1 MRSLTDKVIL
11 LLIRRG
17 IEMKKIL
24 LSVLTVL
31 CIQANMSAQA
41 QLTTK
46 KVKIEDFTEKV
57 TKVVL
62 SGNIFYD
69 SSVQEAVRENWTV
82 SPYEFCSLED
92 FRQLKTNPDYYFLI
106 KVKGQFRRESEP
118 GIEFLSLVKG
128 GQGAEKGLDGML
140 DLITFPYAAA
150 DSPTGRET
158 VFLPLIL
165 DIIQQHVL
173 SSIATDFVAYS
184 SLIAYSNNID
194 EIKGKQLVMAEED
207 LSDEVTPV
215 LRERYLGAPV
225 IVADTDSADEY
236 VSGNAANT
244 VVSYIVCPENPQPG
258 SFCYKMLID
267 VGTGDLYYFRKHRI
281 TRKVGPGFLVEDV
294 KRIADVI
301 D

>member
-1 MRSLTDKVIL
+1 MI
-11 LLIRRG
+11 
-17 IEMKKIL
+17 MKKIL
-24 LSVLTVL
+24 IVFRAALL
-31 CIQANMSAQA
+31 IPAGMAAQA
-41 QLTTK
+41 QITTK
-46 KVKIEDFTEKV
+46 KVKIEDFSEKV
-57 TKVVL
+57 TKIVL
-62 SGNIFYD
+62 SGNMFYD
-69 SSVQEAVRENWTV
+69 STLKEAVREHWTI
-82 SPYEFCSLED
+82 SPYEFCSLSD
-92 FRQLKTNPDYYFLI
+92 FQKMNTDADYYFLI
-106 KVKGQFRRESEP
+106 KVKGQFRKESEP
-118 GIEFLSLVKG
+118 GIEFLSLLKG
-128 GQGAEKGLDGML
+128 GPEASKGLDNML
-140 DLITFPYAAA
+140 ELITFPYAAVE
-150 DSPTGRET
+150 SPSGRET
-158 VFLPLIL
+158 VFLPLEL

>member
-1 MRSLTDKVIL
+1 
-11 LLIRRG
+11 
-17 IEMKKIL
+17 
-24 LSVLTVL
+24 
-31 CIQANMSAQA
+31 
-41 QLTTK
+41 
-46 KVKIEDFTEKV
+46 
-57 TKVVL
+57 
-62 SGNIFYD
+62 
-69 SSVQEAVRENWTV
+69 
-82 SPYEFCSLED
+82 
-92 FRQLKTNPDYYFLI
+92 
-106 KVKGQFRRESEP
+106 
-118 GIEFLSLVKG
+118 
-128 GQGAEKGLDGML
+128 
-140 DLITFPYAAA
+140 
-150 DSPTGRET
+150 
-158 VFLPLIL
+158 
-165 DIIQQHVL
+165 
-173 SSIATDFVAYS
+173 
-184 SLIAYSNNID
+184 
-194 EIKGKQLVMAEED
+194 MAEED